1 MDYFSFGNL
10 LELLKYS
17 PQAPL
22 LFNSS
27 FFLFFFF
34 IVLVF
39 NRIFINNK
47 RAKVVF
53 LMLMSIFFYYKSS
66 GMFFYLVIL
75 SSLIDYAAGMRIS
88 QTNDAAKK
96 KFYLIL
102 SLVTNLGLLGYFKY
116 TYFILDSF
124 GLYGKPPFD
133 TLDIFLP
140 VGISFFTFQ
149 SMSYTIDV
157 YRGTLK
163 PEKNFINFLFF
174 VSFFPQLVAGPIVR
188 ASEFLP
194 QINKEPIITKADIG
208 KAMFLIIAG
217 LLKKAVIA
225 DYISI
230 NFVDRIFEFPA
241 RYTGVENLLGL
252 YAYGL
257 QIYCDFSG
265 YSDMAIGLALL
276 MGFRLPD
283 NFNAPY
289 KAATITEFWRRWHI
303 TLSRWLKDYLYIS
316 LGGNRKGKWKMY
328 RNLFLTM
335 LIGGLWH
342 GANWRFVLW
351 GGMHGLF
358 LAIEKIFNIPEKI
371 DKNKVVRIF
380 AVIFTFHL
388 FLFTMIF
395 FRAQSYQA
403 SFDMLSQILF
413 YFQPEVFW
421 QWVTGYPVIVILMII
436 GFVTHYTPKSF
447 DDKIRDILTI
457 MPMWAQA
464 MILAVVILIVMQ
476 FKSADIQPFIYFQF

>member
-1 MDYFSFGNL
+1 MEFSFFDNL
-10 LELLKYS
+10 VEQLKYI
-17 PQAPL
+17 PQEPM

-34 IVLVF
+34 VVVVF
-39 NRIFINNK
+39 NRIFINNR
-47 RAKVVF
+47 RAKVTF
-53 LMLMSIFFYYKSS
+53 LMLMSIYFYYKSS
-66 GMFFYLVIL
+66 GMYFYLVII
-75 SSLIDYAAGMRIS
+75 SSLIDYFAGMHIAGTDD
-88 QTNDAAKK
+88 QKKK

-116 TYFILDSF
+116 TYFILDTF
-124 GLYGKPPFD
+124 GVLGKPPFD
-133 TLDIFLP
+133 ALDIFLP

-157 YRGTLK
+157 YRGSLK
-163 PEKNFINFLFF
+163 PEKDFINFLFF

-194 QINKEPIITKADIG
+194 QIDQEPIITKADIG
-208 KAMFLIIAG
+208 RAMFLIIAG

-276 MGFRLPD
+276 MGYRLPD

-289 KAATITEFWRRWHI
+289 KAATITEFWRRWHL

-316 LGGNRKGKWKMY
+316 LGGNRKGKWKTY

-335 LIGGLWH
+335 LLGGLWH

-351 GGMHGLF
+351 GAYHGAF
-358 LAIEKIFNIPEKI
+358 LAVERLFKIPEKVE
-371 DKNKVVRIF
+371 KNRIIHFF
-380 AVIFTFHL
+380 AIIVTYHL
-388 FLFTMIF
+388 FLFSMIF
-395 FRAQSYQA
+395 FRSQSYNDA
-403 SFDMLSQILF
+403 FAMINQILF
-413 YFQPEVFW
+413 FFNPEVFM
-421 QWVTGYPVIVILMII
+421 QWVSGYPTIVVLMII
-436 GFVTHYTPKSF
+436 GYVTHYTPTKF
-447 DDKIRDILTI
+447 DNKIKDLLAAS
-457 MPMWAQA
+457 PMWVQA
-464 MILAVVILIVMQ
+464 LILAIAIWIVAQ
-476 FKSADIQPFIYFQF
+476 FKSTDIQPFIYFQF